1 MRVIETDF
9 DGVIIL
15 EPIVHEDT
23 RGFFMESY
31 NDQVLS
37 QLGISVRFV
46 QDNHSLS
53 IKAGTVRGLHYQLH
67 PQAQAKLVRVT
78 RGVIYDVVVDIRRG
92 SPTFGEWRSFILS
105 EHNKR
110 QLFVPKGF
118 AHGFCTLV
126 PNTEVQYKVDAYY
139 SAEYDR
145 GIFWRD
151 PDLKIDWP
159 VTEAVLS
166 EKDASLPLLNNAHI
180 NFIWER
186 TS

>member
-1 MRVIETDF
+1 
-9 DGVIIL
+9 
-15 EPIVHEDT
+15 
-23 RGFFMESY
+23 MESY